1 MAAAFMKQP
10 KIIVG
15 FVFLT
20 ILLLTACRKDVPKGQ
35 LIQANGFVIDS
46 VKNKK
51 LANVTVYLYGAHAN
65 FYGVYYDDGPLD
77 STISDNNGN
86 FSIKYAA
93 EGTSVDYALAIGN
106 VVYGGFT
113 AQNNY
118 VVDVLHPLYPF
129 NYSHQLNN
137 VSLSARELNYARV
150 NLKVQA
156 NPYDTLYLD
165 VSTRYGELFLRNIFV
180 GAGIDTSFLTRY
192 LPDATNIFTYQILS
206 RQLLDSGWF
215 IRRMPDTLGPNNMD
229 TIIISK
235 TFNTTYDIP
244 IQAY

>member
-1 MAAAFMKQP
+1 MKQS
-10 KIIVG
+10 KIIVSL
-15 FVFLT
+15 VFLT
-20 ILLLTACRKDVPKGQ
+20 LLLLTACRKDIPKGQ

-51 LANVTVYLYGAHAN
+51 LSDVTIYLYGAHAT
-65 FYGVYYDDGPLD
+65 FYGTYYDEGPFD
-77 STISDNNGN
+77 STISDNNGH
-86 FSIKYAA
+86 FSIKYNA

-113 AQNNY
+113 GQTNY

-137 VSLSARELNYARV
+137 VNLSARELNYARV

-165 VSTRYGELFLRNIFV
+165 VSTRYGELFLRNIFT
-180 GAGIDTSFLTRY
+180 GA
-192 LPDATNIFTYQILS
+192 
-206 RQLLDSGWF
+206 
-215 IRRMPDTLGPNNMD
+215 
-229 TIIISK
+229 
-235 TFNTTYDIP
+235 
-244 IQAY
+244 